1 MMNKFLLFKD
11 TDKEWAEFILNNRAK
26 NILIPEAKHNKNGE
40 CEIVYGPLADGYIG
54 DLVSDF
60 ENKDQLSIHD
70 NKLVKQVL
78 KHKGHIKGIGK
89 ESFK

>member
-1 MMNKFLLFKD
+1 
-11 TDKEWAEFILNNRAK
+11 
-26 NILIPEAKHNKNGE
+26 
-40 CEIVYGPLADGYIG
+40 
-54 DLVSDF
+54 LVSDF
-60 ENKDQLSIHD
+60 ENKDITFETFHQGIIFDDSENKDQLSIHD